1 MSVSRTQESSNSKV
15 PLLPMVMTIIV
26 AVIWSTGGAGVR
38 LVDHLAPWDILFWR
52 ALFMVITTFAWLT
65 VRMIRQRTPV
75 RTLGNKLL
83 HGLPVSICFS
93 TSLILY
99 IMSIKHTTV
108 ADSLL
113 IQATGPLFII
123 LFGRLLLKDPLG
135 RSAKIA
141 VAGIVI
147 GLLIIFLPALNSSK
161 LQGNAYGIGKAA
173 MFAAS
178 TLFIRRLKAVDLV
191 PTIAL
196 TGVIVCTV
204 SGFSAGTFL
213 LPARDL
219 AVLGYLGMFQ
229 TGIAFM
235 LYAIWSKQ
243 VPSTYT
249 GIIVTLEAVLGP
261 LWAWLI
267 IGEVPAPYT
276 LIGGAIIIAAL
287 IFNSVTVTQPEGT

>member
-1 MSVSRTQESSNSKV
+1 MSVPRTSDSTSKT
-15 PLLPMVMTIIV
+15 PLLPMIMTILV

-52 ALFMVITTFAWLT
+52 ALFMVIATFTWLAVDMARKHT
-65 VRMIRQRTPV
+65 GF
-75 RTLGNKLL
+75 RTLGSKLL
-83 HGLPVSICFS
+83 HGLPVSLCFS
-93 TSLILY
+93 ASLILY

-113 IQATGPLFII
+113 IQGTGPLFII
-123 LFGRLLLKDPLG
+123 LFGRVLLKDPLG

-141 VAGIVI
+141 VTGII
-147 GLLIIFLPALNSSK
+147 TGLLVIFLPALTTSR
-161 LQGNAYGIGKAA
+161 LQGNVYGIGKAV
-173 MFAAS
+173 MFGAS
-178 TLFIRRLKAVDLV
+178 TLFIRKLKEVDLV

-204 SGFSAGTFL
+204 SGFSAGTFI
-213 LPARDL
+213 LPVRDL

-267 IGEVPAPYT
+267 IGEVPAVYT